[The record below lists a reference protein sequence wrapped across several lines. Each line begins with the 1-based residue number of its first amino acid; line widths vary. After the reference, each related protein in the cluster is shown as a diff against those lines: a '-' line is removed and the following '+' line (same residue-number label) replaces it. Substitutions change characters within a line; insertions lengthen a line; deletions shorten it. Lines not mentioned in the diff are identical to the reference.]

1 MSRSGS
7 ASGAASIAILGG
19 GIIGLS
25 TAWRLAQSGWQA
37 TVYDQGA
44 IGHEASWAGAGM
56 LAPGGEIDSDSP
68 LVPLALDSRRL
79 YPGFVRELE
88 QASGVE
94 IDYQEC
100 GGLDLAYSSA
110 ELTALEQKAATQA
123 SLGISSK
130 PVTASHILQFWPRIR
145 SEGLAGGR
153 FYPGDGIVNPRH
165 VLAALTVACE
175 RLGVALKP
183 NSAVTGAEL
192 SGDSVL
198 VHSPPRLDKY
208 DAVVISAG
216 AWSDSIQVSGVPPL
230 PSVEP
235 VKGHLI
241 GYQQP
246 EQTCNTIVRHGHTY
260 LLQRASGLL
269 IVGASVEH
277 AGFDR
282 NLKLEM
288 IENLAR
294 EAGLLY
300 PHLSDTAHSEAWIG
314 FRPASETLRLGSW
327 YSPRFYLAYGHYRN
341 GILLAPITAQRL
353 ASEINGHFKISANFE
368 TR

>member
-1 MSRSGS
+1 MSRAGS
-7 ASGAASIAILGG
+7 PSRGTSIAIVGG

-25 TAWRLAQSGWQA
+25 TAWRLTQSGRQVA
-37 TVYDQGA
+37 VYDQGP

-56 LAPGGEIDSDSP
+56 LSPGGEIDSDSP
-68 LVPLALDSRRL
+68 LVPLAMASRRL

-100 GGLDLAYSSA
+100 GGLDLAYSAA

-123 SLGISSK
+123 SLGIASK
-130 PVTASHILQFWPRIR
+130 AVTASHILQFWPRIR
-145 SEGLAGGR
+145 REGLTGGR
-153 FYPGDGIVNPRH
+153 FYPGDGIVNPRQ
-165 VLAALTVACE
+165 VLQALNVACE

-183 NSAVTGAEL
+183 NCAVTGAEL

-198 VHSPPRLDKY
+198 VHSPLTLDKF

-216 AWSDSIQVSGVPPL
+216 AWSNSIKVSGVPPL

-241 GYQQP
+241 GYRQP
-246 EQTCNTIVRHGHTY
+246 EQTCNTIVRHGHAY
-260 LLQRASGLL
+260 LLQRANGLL

-282 NLKLEM
+282 NLKPEI
-288 IENLAR
+288 IENLAG
-294 EAGLLY
+294 EAGFVF
-300 PHLSDTAHSEAWIG
+300 PHLSETTHSEAWIG
-314 FRPASETLRLGSW
+314 FRPASENLRLGCW
-327 YSPRFYLAYGHYRN
+327 YSPRLYLGYGHYRN
-341 GILLAPITAQRL
+341 GILLAPVSAQRL
-353 ASEINGHFKISANFE
+353 ASEINANFE
-368 TR
+368 KR